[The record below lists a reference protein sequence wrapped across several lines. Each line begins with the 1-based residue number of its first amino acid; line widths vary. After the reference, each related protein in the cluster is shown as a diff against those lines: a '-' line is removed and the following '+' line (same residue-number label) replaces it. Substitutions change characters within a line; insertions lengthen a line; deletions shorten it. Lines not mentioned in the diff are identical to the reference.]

1 MTKSQFIYHK
11 KTMGVGTMQ
20 KEKAFVEREEAQ
32 YNIKEHIISGLV
44 IGGGLV
50 LIVLVIVVVLSI
62 I

>member
-1 MTKSQFIYHK
+1 MK
-11 KTMGVGTMQ
+11 

-50 LIVLVIVVVLSI
+50 LIVLMIVAVLSI

>member
-1 MTKSQFIYHK
+1 
-11 KTMGVGTMQ
+11 MGVSAMK
-20 KEKAFVEREEAQ
+20 KEKAFIEREEAQ

-50 LIVLVIVVVLSI
+50 LIVLMIVAVLSI